1 MTTRPLRQLRGALAT
16 VALAT
21 VALASFA
28 FAATAHA
35 RPMPAK
41 PTVVLVHG
49 AFADSSGFDGVID
62 QLRRHGY
69 HVRAAPAPAGRSAV
83 RRRDR
88 PRFP

>member
-1 MTTRPLRQLRGALAT
+1 MSIHPRALVRAL

-21 VALASFA
+21 VGIPSSAL
-28 FAATAHA
+28 AATAGA
-35 RPMPAK
+35 RTASPK
-41 PTVVLVHG
+41 PTIVLVHG

-62 QLRRHGY
+62 QLRHDGY
-69 HVRAAPAPAGRSAV
+69 TVRGTKPAARSAV